1 MRADAASEVAATSY
15 ADMRVHTSTQ
25 RRADD
30 GEPVSSVITPPP
42 LIGNERS
49 ALMPRHLTFGVIL
62 TGTGGPGEHNR
73 WLDPEIPGDASVD
86 LDWYTEQAQAAE
98 AAGLDLVFIVDSQF
112 ITPDSPPHY
121 LNRLEPLTLLS
132 ALAARTERIGLVGTA
147 TTSYNSPY
155 NLARRFA
162 SLDLI
167 SRGRAGWNVV
177 TSGDAG
183 TAGNYG
189 LDEHYDYATRYGRA
203 AEHIEVSRA
212 LWDSYED
219 DAFPRDRGT
228 GVFLDPDKLHTTD
241 HRGEHFRVA
250 GPLNIERSPQG
261 QPVIFQA
268 GDSDEGRDL
277 GAKYADG
284 IFTHA
289 ASIPANR
296 AFADDIRARAR
307 AFGRDPE
314 HVVILPG
321 AKIIVGDTDDEARDE
336 ELAQHRLS
344 NTFEQALGEL
354 GRPFGWHDFRQYDL
368 DAPFPDVLVHAER
381 SFRTQAT
388 SIVEHA
394 TSERL
399 TLRQVVELHAAP
411 RRSPFVGT
419 ATTVADAIEEWFRA
433 GAADGFNIYVS
444 KPSQFRRFIDEVLPI
459 LRARGLARD
468 GYTGTTLREHLG
480 LPVPVNRH
488 TAERDTDAVAAR
500 QPASV

>member
-1 MRADAASEVAATSY
+1 M
-15 ADMRVHTSTQ
+15 
-25 RRADD
+25 
-30 GEPVSSVITPPP
+30 G
-42 LIGNERS
+42 
-49 ALMPRHLTFGVIL
+49 RHIAFGAIL

-86 LDWYTEQAQAAE
+86 IDWYTEQAQLAE
-98 AAGLDLVFIVDSQF
+98 EALLDLVFIVDSQF

-132 ALAARTERIGLVGTA
+132 ALAARTSHIGLVGTA
-147 TTSYNSPY
+147 TTSYNSPF

-189 LDEHYDYATRYGRA
+189 LDEHYDYATRYARA
-203 AEHIEVSRA
+203 AEHIEVSRK

-219 DAFPRDRGT
+219 DAFPRDRES
-228 GVFLDPDKLHTTD
+228 GVFLDPERLHATD
-241 HRGEHFRVA
+241 HRGTHFSVT

-268 GDSDEGRDL
+268 GDSTEGRDL
-277 GAKYADG
+277 GAEYADG

-289 ASIPANR
+289 SSIAGNK
-296 AFADDIRARAR
+296 AFADDIKGRAA

-314 HVVILPG
+314 HVKILPG
-321 AKIIVGDTDDEARDE
+321 AKIIVGDTDAEARE
-336 ELAQHRLS
+336 IEFAQHRLS

-368 DAPFPDVLVHAER
+368 DAPFPADALAHAER
-381 SFRTQAT
+381 SFKTQAT
-388 SIVEHA
+388 QIVRSAQEHG
-394 TSERL
+394 L
-399 TLRQVVELHAAP
+399 TLRQVVEQSSAP
-411 RRSPFVGT
+411 RRSPFVGSPE
-419 ATTVADAIEEWFRA
+419 TVATVLEEWFRA

-444 KPSQFRRFIDEVLPI
+444 TPEQFRRFVHEVLPI
-459 LRARGLARD
+459 LRARGLARTA
-468 GYTGTTLREHLG
+468 YEGTTLREHLG
-480 LPVPVNRH
+480 LPKPENVH
-488 TAERDTDAVAAR
+488 TAARRHADALVAT
-500 QPASV
+500 PG